1 MCLCVCVYICIYS
14 IVVILDCVHLY
25 VENYKLI
32 KHKSKLTSIYIYI
45 YIFFNFC
52 SNSSKKKLT
61 MMLAWGVGKENCM
74 PFDKSKTVYNAP
86 YNKTSEM

>member
-1 MCLCVCVYICIYS
+1 MYIYS

-45 YIFFNFC
+45 FFLIFVQTRL
-52 SNSSKKKLT
+52 KKINNDACMEKKIACHLTKVRQFIMLHIIKLP
-61 MMLAWGVGKENCM
+61 K
-74 PFDKSKTVYNAP
+74 Y
-86 YNKTSEM
+86 

>member
-1 MCLCVCVYICIYS
+1 MCVCVCIYIYIYICIYS

-45 YIFFNFC
+45 YIYIFFF
-52 SNSSKKKLT
+52 KFLFKLVYKKLT
-61 MMLAWGVGKENCM
+61 MMLAWKR
-74 PFDKSKTVYNAP
+74 KLHAI
-86 YNKTSEM
+86 